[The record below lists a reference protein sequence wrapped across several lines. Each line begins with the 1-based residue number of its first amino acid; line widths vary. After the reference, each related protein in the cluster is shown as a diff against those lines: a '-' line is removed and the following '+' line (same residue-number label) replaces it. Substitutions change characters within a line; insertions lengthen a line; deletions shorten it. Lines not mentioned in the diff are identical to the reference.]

1 MGFGRLLSSTDIAAS
16 GLAAERL
23 RMEIAANNIANVH
36 TTSTPEGGPYRRQQ
50 VQFRSEMASA
60 LGADPQRLSDS
71 LRGVSVSGISPDQ
84 SELPTVYNPGH
95 PAADASGMV
104 SMPNVKLPME
114 MVDLMTA
121 SRAYDANLKSLTLFK
136 QMAEQALSLMS
147 SRS

>member
-1 MGFGRLLSSTDIAAS
+1 MGFGRLLSTTDIAAS

-50 VQFRSEMASA
+50 VQFSSEMAQS
-60 LGADPQRLSDS
+60 LGADAAAIAES
-71 LRGVSVSGISPDQ
+71 LGGVQVNGVVRDET
-84 SELPTVYNPGH
+84 ELPTVFNPGH
-95 PAADASGMV
+95 PDADADGFV
-104 SMPNVKLPME
+104 KMPNVKLPME

-121 SRAYDANLKSLTLFK
+121 SRAYDANLKSLTMFK

-147 SRS
+147 AR